1 MKRPLTIEV
10 RGIGF
15 PNKGAELMLLSIC
28 YQIEQRYPGARV
40 CLSPKLPFRF
50 RKNYPTYQIARVVRF
65 GLDFGHVFYLLPRK
79 LREMFGIVMPREL
92 DVLLDAS
99 GFAYGDQWTAG
110 KSLDSSVAEVVRFK
124 KNGNR
129 KVIFLPQAMGPF
141 SGDHLIRNMYQI
153 FQSADLV
160 YVRDSSSMAYIQE
173 LTAAEHIRQAPDFT
187 NLLEVNNQTS
197 FDKDPLSIYFIPN
210 SKMIEMKHAT
220 ESGSYESFMAGLIKA
235 AKTNGFTPM
244 LLIHEGDKDAE
255 LAEKIAE
262 LSMMDVPIVRPDSA
276 AQVKAVI
283 ATAKLVVSS
292 RFHGIVS
299 SLSQGIPVMATG
311 WSHKYQCLLD
321 DYGVGEYI
329 FDEREDLPAA
339 IDAMLNLMCKEHIY
353 RDTVE
358 TITRCSVA
366 EKQRSMRM
374 WAEVFSLMDELN
386 G

>member
-28 YQIEQRYPGARV
+28 SQLEQRYPGARV

-50 RKNYPTYQIARVVRF
+50 RKNYPTYQIARIVRF
-65 GLDFGHVFYLLPRK
+65 GFDFGRFLYLLPRK

-99 GFAYGDQWTAG
+99 GFAYGDQWTGG
-110 KSLDSSVAEVVRFK
+110 KGLDASAAEVVQFK
-124 KNGNR
+124 RNGNR
-129 KVIFLPQAMGPF
+129 KVILLPQAMGPF
-141 SGDHLIRNMYQI
+141 SGDRLIRNMDQI
-153 FQSADLV
+153 IQSADLV
-160 YVRDSSSMAYIQE
+160 YVRDSSSMAYTRG
-173 LTAAEHIRQAPDFT
+173 LTDSARIRQAPDFT
-187 NLLEVNNQTS
+187 NLLEVGNHKS
-197 FDKDPLSIYFIPN
+197 LVKDPLAIHFIPN
-210 SKMIEMKHAT
+210 SKMLEMKNGA
-220 ESGSYESFMAGLIKA
+220 ESGSYEDFMAGLIKE
-235 AKTNGFTPM
+235 AKTAGFKPL

-255 LAEKIAE
+255 LAGRIAE
-262 LSMMDVPIVRPDSA
+262 LSAIDVPIIRPESA
-276 AQVKAVI
+276 AEVKEVI

-292 RFHGIVS
+292 RFHGLVS
-299 SLSQGIPVMATG
+299 ALSQGIPVIATG

-339 IDAMLNLMCKEHIY
+339 INAMLNLLCKEHFY
-353 RDTVE
+353 QDTAD
-358 TITRCSVA
+358 TILRCSVL
-366 EKQRSMRM
+366 EKQRSLDM
-374 WAEVFSLMDELN
+374 WAEVFGLLDELN